1 MIADLSLAVALW
13 MVGGGES
20 EGDFVLG
27 AETHHLPAREVGP
40 IIRDDD
46 MWKSKAAHNIL
57 PEEFK
62 NLLPYYVE
70 ER

>member
-1 MIADLSLAVALW
+1 

-27 AETHHLPAREVGP
+27 TKTRHLPAREVGP

-46 MWKSKAAHNIL
+46 MSKSKAAHNIL

-62 NLLPYYVE
+62 ILLLYYVE